1 MKKKD
6 VRDED
11 KMIKTLNEH
20 KDVGTFVINVAKLE
34 SLDVKHTYDNS
45 SSGDFEFNV
54 NDMKKL
60 ISALDKH
67 LIENKIV
74 EISKKKEDN

>member
-1 MKKKD
+1 MKKK

-20 KDVGTFVINVAKLE
+20 KDVGTFVINTAKLE
-34 SLDVKHTYDNS
+34 NLDVEHTYGNS
-45 SSGDFEFNV
+45 SSGDFEFKV
-54 NDMKKL
+54 NDKNKL

-67 LIENKIV
+67 LIKNKVV